1 MQPAEVIGHVGPA
14 APEEGGARR
23 PLAWLAETFV
33 AERERWPLWIPVLVG
48 SGIGLYFW
56 LRVEPPLLLG
66 PLALALALAAAAAAV
81 ALGFAAAQ
89 FQAWWVSAPILAQ
102 RIGPATVEA
111 RIVAVDPLPEGT
123 RLVLEP
129 RSIAGLA
136 PAALPARIRVKVR
149 QDPAGFVPGTWLR
162 LRVGLLPPPGP
173 AMPGAYDFQ
182 RRAYFDRLGAVG
194 FAYGAPVPIA
204 APAGAGP
211 GFWRSAVESLRASVG
226 ARIRAALPGP
236 TGAVAA
242 ALVTGETTPSRPPMP
257 APSATPA
264 SPTSS

>member
-1 MQPAEVIGHVGPA
+1 MQPAEVIGQAGPA

-23 PLAWLAETFV
+23 PLAWLAENFI
-33 AERERWPLWIPVLVG
+33 AERERWALWVPVLVG

-66 PLALALALAAAAAAV
+66 PLALALALAAVAAALRLGRGAVPAVAAAAV

-102 RIGPATVEA
+102 RIGPAIVEA

-136 PAALPARIRVKVR
+136 PAALPARIR
-149 QDPAGFVPGTWLR
+149 
-162 LRVGLLPPPGP
+162 
-173 AMPGAYDFQ
+173 
-182 RRAYFDRLGAVG
+182 
-194 FAYGAPVPIA
+194 
-204 APAGAGP
+204 
-211 GFWRSAVESLRASVG
+211 ECRASVG
-226 ARIRAALPGP
+226 GAPSSTIATMIRNHTSAPALSPLWRIASTISRAL
-236 TGAVAA
+236 AVAF
-242 ALVTGETTPSRPPMP
+242 
-257 APSATPA
+257 
-264 SPTSS
+264 SP